1 MRRPAVEGDAE
12 AGACSGVGAGGI
24 GCDMLAPLWT
34 SLLSLWFI
42 LWGLNLISRPSVNVL
57 LYGGLA
63 ALLISVVTSLEEG
76 DAPAPA
82 KPEPGPIATAKISL
96 LR

>member
-1 MRRPAVEGDAE
+1 
-12 AGACSGVGAGGI
+12 
-24 GCDMLAPLWT
+24 MLAPLWT
-34 SLLSLWFI
+34 SLLLLWFI
-42 LWGLNLISRPSVNVL
+42 LWGLNLISRPWVNVL

-82 KPEPGPIATAKISL
+82 EPEPAPNAAARTLSL
-96 LR
+96 R

>member
-1 MRRPAVEGDAE
+1 
-12 AGACSGVGAGGI
+12 
-24 GCDMLAPLWT
+24 MLAPLWT

-42 LWGLNLISRPSVNVL
+42 LWGLNLISRPWVNVL

-76 DAPAPA
+76 DASAEPQ
-82 KPEPGPIATAKISL
+82 PEPNAAARTLSL
-96 LR
+96 R